1 MESAS
6 ATEVSPQRRATI
18 EKRPLD
24 RDGRLIQAALASSD
38 YRSFI
43 ANIATAQS
51 RNGKMNMAA
60 LSRKA
65 GFSSRSFI
73 GDVIEGRRRLSPS
86 SYPKL
91 SRALSLSARLRSY
104 FHLLAVRDEP
114 DLNFEQLDQLTIDLR
129 LKELRLRLETDLDSA
144 LNKNKKVDAF
154 LKALKARDMIDCYAA
169 LGNGATLEEVASR
182 TGLSINYVK
191 FVLDHFL
198 SNATAKL
205 ENGKYFVDNPV
216 VLFNDLGE
224 SQNVKSCY
232 LQTINE
238 LKRKAD
244 SGFHNPDRAFSQFV
258 FTVDS
263 SKMPEL
269 KKKLW
274 ELMRE
279 FMESS
284 EVSDGD
290 RVAKLAVGFYI

>member
-6 ATEVSPQRRATI
+6 ATEVSLERRITS
-18 EKRPLD
+18 EKRSLD
-24 RDGRLIQAALASSD
+24 RDGRLIQAALGSND

-43 ANIATAQS
+43 VNVATTQA

-91 SRALSLSARLRSY
+91 ARALSLSARLRSY

-114 DLNFEQLDQLTIDLR
+114 DLNFEQLDQHSIEFR
-129 LKELRLRLETDLDSA
+129 LKELRLRLQNDLDSA
-144 LNKNKKVDAF
+144 LNKNKKAET
-154 LKALKARDMIDCYAA
+154 LLKARDMMDCYAA
-169 LGNGATLEEVASR
+169 LGNGATIEEVASR

-191 FVLDHFL
+191 FVLEHFL

-205 ENGKYFVDNPV
+205 VNGKYIVDNPV

-224 SQNVKSCY
+224 SQNAKSCY
-232 LQTINE
+232 LQTVNE

-244 SGFHNPDRAFSQFV
+244 SGFHNVDRAFSQFV

-274 ELMRE
+274 ETMRE